1 MTNMSKDEKRM
12 MLFDMQEHPEKYTDE
27 QVEHLLADEEVKEFF
42 HELAMARMAGK
53 KANPKDVD
61 VDEAWKEFVQAHHE
75 DKMAIDAGKS
85 KGVYRNRMKIAASI
99 VGIIFL
105 SGVALAAIHNGWL
118 GFSASDQAADNKAV
132 TEQLATT
139 QALTNDSLRAATAE
153 NKDSL
158 DMKPV
163 VFDDAELGTILAQLS
178 GFYHVKVEYVDAG
191 AQHIRLFFNWN
202 KTKTLEQNLEILNA
216 FDRIQIEY
224 IDGTL
229 TEKMIKILFADDDLK
244 YSMLL
249 KSFLQQ
255 HGYDVTYAGNGK
267 KAWEQF
273 PEVKPDLVLL
283 DINMPEMDGYE
294 VAERIRTID
303 PKVLIFFL
311 TDRTEKND
319 RLKGFSL
326 KANDYLAKPFYPEEL
341 LARIEERFSM
351 NESETIE
358 EEVYHF
364 GETTFCYN
372 NNELRTRSSRV
383 LITSRQAD
391 ILRLLAKNIGNVVSK
406 EMIQEAVWGTVS
418 YANSLAVNVQMTYL
432 RHALQHDATVKI
444 ESLKKKG
451 YVLSVISPE

>member
-1 MTNMSKDEKRM
+1 
-12 MLFDMQEHPEKYTDE
+12 
-27 QVEHLLADEEVKEFF
+27 
-42 HELAMARMAGK
+42 
-53 KANPKDVD
+53 
-61 VDEAWKEFVQAHHE
+61 
-75 DKMAIDAGKS
+75 
-85 KGVYRNRMKIAASI
+85 
-99 VGIIFL
+99 
-105 SGVALAAIHNGWL
+105 
-118 GFSASDQAADNKAV
+118 
-132 TEQLATT
+132 
-139 QALTNDSLRAATAE
+139 
-153 NKDSL
+153 
-158 DMKPV
+158 
-163 VFDDAELGTILAQLS
+163 
-178 GFYHVKVEYVDAG
+178 
-191 AQHIRLFFNWN
+191 
-202 KTKTLEQNLEILNA
+202 
-216 FDRIQIEY
+216 
-224 IDGTL
+224 
-229 TEKMIKILFADDDLK
+229 MIKILFADDDLK

-294 VAERIRTID
+294 VAERIRAID

-391 ILRLLAKNIGNVVSK
+391 ILRLLTKNIGNVVSK

-432 RHALQHDATVKI
+432 RHALQHDVTVKI

-451 YVLSVISPE
+451 YVLTLLSEV